1 MLGTWCL
8 RSALVGGRAFAGNG
22 ATMRV
27 RGRKSRLSFEFVTHF
42 AIGKV
47 LQMLGL
53 PMNTV
58 GRHIGSINKILFPQP
73 VGAD

>member
-1 MLGTWCL
+1 
-8 RSALVGGRAFAGNG
+8 
-22 ATMRV
+22 MRV